1 MIDKKQFLVNVRCA
15 TYNHSAYIE
24 DAMNGFAMQQT
35 KFPFI
40 CSIID
45 DASTDGEQD
54 ILKKYLD
61 EHFELGEGSGVINEE
76 TDDYVLTLSQHKTNK
91 NCYFAVLLLKYNH
104 YGNYESQARRWTYL
118 KDWEEECK
126 YIALCEGD
134 DYWIDPLKLQKQ
146 VDFLEI
152 HPDFGLCYTNSC
164 KLLNGKLLK
173 SKTLSRGKCDFK
185 SLLFHNDIAT
195 LTVMCRKDI
204 LSDYDNSNFPSSKW
218 LMGDYPKWLYISK
231 NMRIHYLGLVAG
243 VYRVLPGSTSHS
255 KSIEKQLAF
264 LKSTYDI
271 RRFFANQYLIE
282 SEKSNILRVLDSN
295 EMWGS
300 FRIIMGHNKKEAYRF
315 LLENRD
321 KMTFQM
327 YLKALL
333 LIFKF

>member
-1 MIDKKQFLVNVRCA
+1 MTPVDFLVCIRCF
-15 TYNHSAYIE
+15 TFNHAPYIE
-24 DAMNGFAMQQT
+24 DAMNGFCMQDAS
-35 KFPFI
+35 FPFVCTI
-40 CSIID
+40 VD
-45 DASTDGEQD
+45 DASTDGEQEVIKAYLQKHFD
-54 ILKKYLD
+54 ID
-61 EHFELGEGSGVINEE
+61 DPSIARNEE
-76 TDDYVLTLSQHKTNK
+76 TDDYVLVFARHKTNK
-91 NCYFAVLLLKYNH
+91 NCFFSVFFLKYNH
-104 YGNYESQARRWTYL
+104 YSRPKAKDRKFLYISRWY
-118 KDWEEECK
+118 DYAK
-126 YIALCEGD
+126 YIAFCEGD
-134 DYWIDPLKLQKQ
+134 DCWIDPLKLQKQ

-195 LTVMCRKDI
+195 LTVICRKDI

-243 VYRVLPGSTSHS
+243 VYRVLPESASHS